1 MVPEGFRGRF
11 SLAWAPPLLA
21 GALLVAGARP
31 AAAHAILLSS
41 SLEGAPVTAET
52 TTAVTFRFNCAI
64 EVSLSRALLLSA
76 TGDEASMLSV
86 APGPSPGEMVVQL
99 PALAPGRYGVRYKVL
114 AADGHLTD
122 AILHFSVSAP
132 R

>member
-1 MVPEGFRGRF
+1 LV
-11 SLAWAPPLLA
+11 WAPPLLA

-31 AAAHAILLSS
+31 AAAHAILLTS
-41 SLEGAPVTAET
+41 SLEGKPVTAET
-52 TTAVTFRFNCAI
+52 TTAVTLRFNCAI
-64 EVSLSRALLLSA
+64 EVSLSRALLLNAGS
-76 TGDEASMLSV
+76 EASMLSV

-122 AILHFSVSAP
+122 AILYFSVSAP

>member
-1 MVPEGFRGRF
+1 LVPERFRGRL
-11 SLAWAPPLLA
+11 SLVWAPPLLA

-31 AAAHAILLSS
+31 AAAHAILVTS
-41 SLEGAPVTAET
+41 SLEGKPVTAET
-52 TTAVTFRFNCAI
+52 ITAVTLRFNCAI
-64 EVSLSRALLLSA
+64 EVSLSRALLLNAGS
-76 TGDEASMLSV
+76 EASMLSV
-86 APGPSPGEMVVQL
+86 APGPRPGEMVVQL

-122 AILHFSVSAP
+122 AILYFSVSAP